1 MAQITVRDYRGNST
15 QVNVEDCHFCCGA
28 PHVRQ
33 LSGLK
38 DKCDVFYVE
47 CECGM
52 RTPLTNN
59 LKTAIDMWNRSNK
72 ALNNFKGPI
81 IENPN
86 ISLGE
91 MKRIQPPSK
100 KAVAPS
106 ETDMPKRKRRSSEEV
121 AKEKALKAKQ
131 QKEAKEALLAKK
143 RKEQEEKIRKQKEK
157 EAAKLKKQMEAIKK
171 QYNSLIGSTTHRTS
185 R

>member
-72 ALNNFKGPI
+72 ALNNFKRELAAGKVD
-81 IENPN
+81 EFGNR
-86 ISLGE
+86 LDGE
-91 MKRIQPPSK
+91 
-100 KAVAPS
+100 
-106 ETDMPKRKRRSSEEV
+106 TEEV
-121 AKEKALKAKQ
+121 SENR
-131 QKEAKEALLAKK
+131 EA
-143 RKEQEEKIRKQKEK
+143 
-157 EAAKLKKQMEAIKK
+157 
-171 QYNSLIGSTTHRTS
+171 
-185 R
+185 